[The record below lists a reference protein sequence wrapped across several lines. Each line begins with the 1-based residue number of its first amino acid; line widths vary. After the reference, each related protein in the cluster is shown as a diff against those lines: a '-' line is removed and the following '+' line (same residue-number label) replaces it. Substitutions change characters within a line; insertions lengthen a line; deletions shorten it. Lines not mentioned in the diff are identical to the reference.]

1 MIELIKLEMKKLCRR
16 KLTII
21 VTICGFLATVLFFS
35 LPYFQFLAWD
45 SDGNMLSRSEA
56 IEYRH
61 ECYDNISGEITED
74 RVTHDLKEYQEMRNN
89 PDNIII
95 EKDGEVTFT
104 DEIFFGYLSPK
115 SSYMDMLG
123 NTYLPNQLGHN
134 NISKIDLTNGADF
147 YNTRNEM
154 VKNLINSN
162 SDLTESEKEYWLD
175 KNEKINEPYEYGFA
189 LGWSS
194 FGDTAAML
202 IISIL
207 GICIALA
214 SVFANEYQSG
224 TDAVILSTRYG
235 KSKVIYAKLITSLIF
250 ATAVFT
256 VNALTALA
264 ISLITRG
271 ADGANLPLQIMDTSI
286 PYPLTF
292 LQASLIT
299 IGIAYAVMLGL
310 VSITLLCSSKMKTA
324 FPVLIID
331 VLIIFMPIFLKPGS
345 SALWNH
351 IAWLLPYNGMSGIS
365 IFKEYL
371 SYPTGIAVISVV
383 SMIVILYLAVTL
395 IALPLA
401 GRGFKKHQVK

>member
-1 MIELIKLEMKKLCRR
+1 MLELIKLEMKKLCRR

-45 SDGNMLSRSEA
+45 QDGNMLSRSEA

-61 ECYDNISGEITED
+61 ECYDAVSGEITEE
-74 RVTHDLKEYQEMRNN
+74 RVTHDLREYREKRSN
-89 PDNIII
+89 PDNVII

-104 DEIFFGYLSPK
+104 DEVFFGYLSPR

-123 NTYLPNQLGHN
+123 NTYIPNHLGHN

-154 VKNLINSN
+154 VKSFINN
-162 SDLTESEKEYWLD
+162 NKDLSEKEKEYWLD
-175 KNEKINEPYEYGFA
+175 KNEKIKEPYEYGYA
-189 LGWSS
+189 LGWSA
-194 FGDTAAML
+194 FGDTAVML
-202 IISIL
+202 IISVL

-214 SVFANEYQSG
+214 SVFANEYQAG

-235 KSKVIYAKLITSLIF
+235 KSKIIYAKIITSLLF

-256 VNALTALA
+256 VNAVTALA
-264 ISLITRG
+264 IPLITRG
-271 ADGANLPLQIMDTSI
+271 ADGANLPLQIMDTST

-292 LQASLIT
+292 LQATLIT
-299 IGIAYAVMLGL
+299 IGIAFAVMLGL
-310 VSITLLCSSKMKTA
+310 VSVTLLCSSKMKTA
-324 FPVLIID
+324 FPVLIMD
-331 VLIIFMPIFLKPGS
+331 VLLIFIPIFLKPGS
-345 SALWNH
+345 SDLWNH
-351 IAWLLPYNGMSGIS
+351 IAWLLPYNSMSGLS

-371 SYPTGIAVISVV
+371 SYPAGITVISVL
-383 SMIVILYLAVTL
+383 SMIVILYFAVTL

>member
-1 MIELIKLEMKKLCRR
+1 MSELIKLEMKKLCRR
-16 KLTII
+16 RLTII
-21 VTICGFLATVLFFS
+21 VTLCGFLATVLFFS

-45 SDGNMLSRSEA
+45 QDGNMLSRSEA

-61 ECYDNISGEITED
+61 ECYNSISGEITEE
-74 RVTHDLKEYQEMRNN
+74 RVTHDLREYQEMRNN
-89 PDNIII
+89 PDNVII

-123 NTYLPNQLGHN
+123 NTYIPNHLGHN

-154 VKNLINSN
+154 VKNQINSN
-162 SDLTESEKEYWLD
+162 NDLTESEKEYWLD
-175 KNEKINEPYEYGFA
+175 KNEEIIEPYEYGFA

-194 FGDTAAML
+194 FGDTAVML

-256 VNALTALA
+256 VNAATALA
-264 ISLITRG
+264 IPLITRG
-271 ADGANLPLQIMDTSI
+271 ADGANLPLQIMDTSV

-292 LQASLIT
+292 LQATLIT
-299 IGIAYAVMLGL
+299 IVIAYAVMLGL
-310 VSITLLCSSKMKTA
+310 VSITLLCSSRMRTA

-331 VLIIFMPIFLKPGS
+331 VLIIFIPIFLKPGS

-383 SMIVILYLAVTL
+383 SMIVILYLAITL

>member
-1 MIELIKLEMKKLCRR
+1 MLELIKLEMKKLCRR

-21 VTICGFLATVLFFS
+21 VTVCGFLATVLFFS
-35 LPYFQFLAWD
+35 LPFLQFLAWD
-45 SDGNMLSRSEA
+45 QDGNMLSRSEA

-61 ECYDNISGEITED
+61 KCYDSISGEITEE
-74 RVTHDLKEYQEMRNN
+74 RVTQDLKEYQEKRNN

-104 DEIFFGYLSPK
+104 DEVFFGYLSPR

-123 NTYLPNQLGHN
+123 NTYIPNQLGHN
-134 NISKIDLTNGADF
+134 NITKIDLTNGADF
-147 YNTRNEM
+147 YNTRNEI
-154 VKNLINSN
+154 VKNLITNN
-162 SDLTESEKEYWLD
+162 YDLTESEKEYWLD
-175 KNEKINEPYEYGFA
+175 KNEKINEPYEYGYA

-194 FGDTAAML
+194 FGDTAVML

-214 SVFANEYQSG
+214 SVFANEYQAG

-235 KSKVIYAKLITSLIF
+235 KSKIIYAKIITSFVF

-256 VNALTALA
+256 VNAITALA
-264 ISLITRG
+264 IPLITRG
-271 ADGANLPLQIMDTSI
+271 ADGANLPLQIMDTTI

-292 LQASLIT
+292 LQATLIT

-310 VSITLLCSSKMKTA
+310 VSITLLCSAKMKTA

-331 VLIIFMPIFLKPGS
+331 VLFIFIPIFLKPGS
-345 SALWNH
+345 NALWNR
-351 IAWLLPYNGMSGIS
+351 IAWLLPYNSMSGLS

-371 SYPTGIAVISVV
+371 SYPTGITVFSVL
-383 SMIVILYLAVTL
+383 SMIVILYFAITL
-395 IALPLA
+395 TALPLA